1 VTGSEDRGA
10 DGTDSGRASVV
21 GVDSGGTFTDLVVL
35 RSGQVLR
42 SAKVPSSSGAPAAA
56 VTAAINAAGLHC
68 NAARLVHG
76 TTVATNTVLQRTG
89 AQICLLTTAGF
100 EDVAFIQRLN
110 RRWAFR
116 LDWQKPEPLVLR
128 RHIVGVRERIDSSGT
143 VLAALNDSEC
153 ARVTGEVAA
162 LAAAGEIDAVAVCL
176 LFSYLNDIH
185 ERKLL
190 DGLARSLPELPVSIS
205 SWVSP
210 NWREYERVSTTL
222 ADAYVRPVMTSYLA
236 DLEGRLGGPGQVPLL
251 VLKSNGGMGTPASI
265 LPRPVTTLLSGLA
278 GGVVAGAYYARRV
291 GEKAGIT
298 FDMGGT
304 STDIGIVRD
313 GQVAQIMDYEIEWG
327 LPVTIPAVDVNPIGA
342 GGGSIARIDEGGL
355 IQVGPESAGADPGPA
370 CYAKGGTAPTVTD
383 ANLVLGRLNPE
394 YFLGGKIRLHEQ
406 AAMQSLGTLAD
417 SLNGA
422 TISDAASAVIQVANE
437 NMANSIRLVTIE
449 RGIDPREYSLIAFG
463 GAGPLHACGVAD
475 AVGIT
480 RIIVPP
486 RPGLCSA
493 FGAAIAPLRVDR
505 TWSLTA
511 RSDHVDESETCRRI
525 NVATEE
531 VLSELRQDGA
541 SEWLIERRIACR
553 YVSQNYEQEVLL
565 CDMQSDFLDRAV
577 DSFHRAHTAAF
588 GYAFPGEPVEF
599 VSIRITARELDSRE
613 MPTENQVHSP
623 DAESHHRYILD
634 DQAQPVRAEIVRHR
648 QIPPRHPGPLL
659 IEEPDS
665 TVYVPLSWTASP
677 AACGC
682 LVLDRVRAQ

>member
-1 VTGSEDRGA
+1 MIGHGDPAADGA
-10 DGTDSGRASVV
+10 DSGAVRVV
-21 GVDSGGTFTDLVVL
+21 GVDSGGTFTDLVAL
-35 RSGQVLR
+35 SSGQVL
-42 SAKVPSSSGAPAAA
+42 SCVKVPSSRGAPAAA
-56 VTAAINAAGLHC
+56 VAAAIDEAGPRGSV
-68 NAARLVHG
+68 ARLVHG

-89 AQICLLTTAGF
+89 AQVCLLTTAGF

-116 LDWQKPEPLVLR
+116 LDWQKPQPLVLR
-128 RHIVGVRERIDSSGT
+128 RHIIGVRERIDSSGT
-143 VLAALNDSEC
+143 VLEALDDSELDR
-153 ARVTGEVAA
+153 ATGEVAA

-185 ERKLL
+185 ERKLAA
-190 DGLARSLPELPVSIS
+190 GLARSIPDLPVSVS
-205 SWVSP
+205 SAVSP
-210 NWREYERVSTTL
+210 IWREYERVSTTL
-222 ADAYVRPVMTSYLA
+222 ADAYIRPVLTRYLA
-236 DLEGRLGGPGQVPLL
+236 DLETRIGGPSQVPLL
-251 VLKSNGGMGTPASI
+251 VLKSNGGMGAPASI

-278 GGVVAGAYYARRV
+278 GGVVAGAYYAGQV

-327 LPVTIPAVDVNPIGA
+327 LPVTIPTVDVHSIGA

-383 ANLVLGRLNPE
+383 ANLVLGRLNPG
-394 YFLGGKIRLHEQ
+394 YFLGGKIKLDER
-406 AAMQSLGTLAD
+406 AAVRSLGELAD
-417 SLNGA
+417 RMGGT
-422 TISDAASAVIQVANE
+422 TIFDAASAVVQVANE

-463 GAGPLHACGVAD
+463 GAGPLHACGVAS
-475 AVGIT
+475 AIGIT

-505 TWSLTA
+505 SWSLAA
-511 RSDHVDESETCRRI
+511 RSDHIDENEARRFI
-525 NVATEE
+525 KGAAKE
-531 VLSELRQDGA
+531 VLSELKQDGA
-541 SEWLIERRIACR
+541 GECLIEQRVACR
-553 YVSQNYEQEVLL
+553 YVSQNHEQEVLVGST
-565 CDMQSDFLDRAV
+565 QADFLDRAV
-577 DSFHRAHTAAF
+577 DSFHRAHTEAF

-599 VSIRITARELDSRE
+599 VNIRITGRELDSRA
-613 MPTENQVHSP
+613 MPAEDPVRSP
-623 DAESHHRYILD
+623 DAGPCHRDVLD
-634 DQAQPVRAEIVRHR
+634 DQAQPIRAEIVRHR
-648 QIPPRHPGPLL
+648 QIPSGYRGPLL
-659 IEEPDS
+659 IEEADS
-665 TVYVPLSWTASP
+665 TVYVPPSWTVSP

-682 LVLDRVRAQ
+682 LVLDGVPAE